1 MASEHKSSG
10 SMKGKEEESWPEK
23 LHGSIDSIFRTRVS
37 FLPHWNS
44 VGTRDFQVLKLFS
57 VLDGKPVLYSL
68 EILLKEGYFWKI
80 LIHRVS

>member
-1 MASEHKSSG
+1 MSDLKTHHTYHHLDYSNALSC
-10 SMKGKEEESWPEK
+10 
-23 LHGSIDSIFRTRVS
+23 LC
-37 FLPHWNS
+37 NS
-44 VGTRDFQVLKLFS
+44 VGSRDFQVLKLFS